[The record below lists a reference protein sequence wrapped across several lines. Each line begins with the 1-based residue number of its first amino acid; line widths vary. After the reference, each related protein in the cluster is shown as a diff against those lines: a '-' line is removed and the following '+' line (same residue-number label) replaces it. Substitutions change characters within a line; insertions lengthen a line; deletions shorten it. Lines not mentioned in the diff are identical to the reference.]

1 MPTFAELGVPDDLCD
16 ALDARG
22 ASQAFPIQTATIPAA
37 LSGQDICGR
46 APTGSGKTFAF
57 GIPLLATVERA
68 RPKRPRGL
76 VLVPTRELA
85 AQVADDLA
93 WMGAG
98 RGIRVQA
105 FYGGVRFESQI
116 KALRQGVDI
125 AVACPGRLVDLVN
138 QGILRLD
145 GVDRV
150 VIDEADRMAD
160 MGFLPEV
167 KRIVD
172 QTADDRQTWL
182 FSATLDGDVDELVT
196 RYQNDPFFA
205 DVTPDTPRV
214 ELTHYH
220 WLVKHPDRIA
230 TTASIIARVGPTIVF
245 TRTRHGADR
254 AAKQL
259 GQAGIAA
266 AAIHGNRSQSQRQ
279 RALGEFASGQV
290 RALVATDVA
299 ARGIHIDDVACVV
312 HFDLPE
318 DHKDYV
324 HRSGRTGRAGSTGVV
339 VALVMPDKRRS
350 AKQLARTLGLDVTI
364 DEVDVDLLPEAPPPV
379 KRARPKYA
387 RPREQDGSKNPRSR
401 GQDRSRHDKSSRPD
415 RAKRSERPSEKA
427 KAKSRPK
434 QRFDEIRYEFD
445 TDARPSRSTSRPAG
459 APKRNASAK
468 KNQHRNTG
476 TRWDDERRDGR
487 RKSEDS
493 RADGSRSTQRHRVDG
508 VRRDDE
514 KPRGRSERSGS
525 QSRTKSPPN
534 ADFPRSRPKKK
545 NTAKSGAKSMSKSRK
560 PSSRPPARTGRPKR
574 RGSESLERSE

>member
-1 MPTFAELGVPDDLCD
+1 MPTFAELGVPEDICD

-93 WMGAG
+93 WMGAS
-98 RGIRVQA
+98 RGIRVHA

-196 RYQNDPFFA
+196 RYQNDPFHA

-279 RALGEFASGQV
+279 RALVEFASGQV
-290 RALVATDVA
+290 QALVATDVA

-339 VALVMPDKRRS
+339 VALVMPDKRRN

-364 DEVDVDLLPEAPPPV
+364 DEVDVDLLPEAPPPS
-379 KRARPKYA
+379 KRARPKSA
-387 RPREQDGSKNPRSR
+387 RSREQDRSKSARSR
-401 GQDRSRHDKSSRPD
+401 GQDRSRRDKASRQD
-415 RAKRSERPSEKA
+415 GVKRSEASYGKP
-427 KAKSRPK
+427 KAKSRQK
-434 QRFDEIRYEFD
+434 QRFDEARNEFGAD
-445 TDARPSRSTSRPAG
+445 TRPSKSPRRSDG
-459 APKRNASAK
+459 APTRDRPTN
-468 KNQHRNTG
+468 KNRHRDAG
-476 TRWDDERRDGR
+476 TRWDDEKRDSR
-487 RKSEDS
+487 RKSDNS
-493 RADGSRSTQRHRVDG
+493 RSSGPRSTQRHREEDA
-508 VRRDDE
+508 RRDDQ
-514 KPRGRSERSGS
+514 KPRGRSERNGP
-525 QSRTKSPPN
+525 QSRSKSQPN
-534 ADFPRSRPKKK
+534 ADFPRSRTKKK
-545 NTAKSGAKSMSKSRK
+545 NTAKPGAKSSNKGRK
-560 PSSRPPARTGRPKR
+560 PTPRPPARSGRPKR